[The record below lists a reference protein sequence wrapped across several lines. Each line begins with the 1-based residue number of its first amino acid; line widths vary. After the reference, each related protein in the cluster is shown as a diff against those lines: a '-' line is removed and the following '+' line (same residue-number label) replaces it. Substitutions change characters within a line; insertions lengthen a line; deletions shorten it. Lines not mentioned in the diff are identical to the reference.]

1 MWIYQNKQINSINQL
16 SDNESLIGFTYLITN
31 LTNGK
36 IYVGKKNFYTERK
49 KALSKKLQSTDKRKK
64 KYIIVKKESDWVTY
78 NSSCTNL
85 IEDINKLG
93 IDKFE
98 RRILRLCKSAKELTY
113 YEMVYQVEYKVLHS
127 DSYNDTIL
135 GHFFRNNV

>member
-1 MWIYQNKQINSINQL
+1 MWIYQNKKITSLSQL
-16 SDNESLIGFTYLITN
+16 PDNEHLTGYVYLITN

-36 IYVGKKNFYTERK
+36 IYIGKKNFYTERK

-64 KYIIVKKESDWVTY
+64 KYIIVKKESDWITY
-78 NSSCTNL
+78 NSSCAKL
-85 IEDINKLG
+85 IEDINKIG
-93 IDKFE
+93 VDKFE
-98 RRILRLCKSAKELTY
+98 RRILRLCKTAKQLTY

-135 GHFFRNNV
+135 GSFFRKDV